1 MNKRAV
7 NYHTRDLNQ
16 YPFFNYNKR
25 RQSHGVSLSPRET
38 TTTIH
43 EMGTSQAVPRG

>member
-16 YPFFNYNKR
+16 YPFLNYNMR

-38 TTTIH
+38 TTIN